1 MNNETLDSPKPAPHG
16 ESRFWS
22 VLMLGLLVALVALG
36 IGMNYGMT
44 AFEPESGRYR
54 QWQTLLG
61 VIVTLGIFSILY
73 KENPVFRFLEHIF
86 IGLATGFS
94 AVFLWFNFVEPKWFI
109 PMMPES
115 LVQGTRY
122 NAPADVTQGQWWLFF
137 ALLVGLLFFTVYVPR
152 LAWMNR
158 LAIGMV
164 MGFSAG
170 LGLQMFIGLIGP
182 QLTSS
187 FKPPITHYN
196 TGEPIP
202 AGMPFDANNIRI
214 ADSDWYVHPFAIVFI
229 VILVCTLAYFI
240 FSVEQRKGWIRKPAN
255 AGRYFLMIT
264 LGSIFGTT
272 VMGRFSLLIA
282 RFEFVIASVQG
293 WWHALVK

>member
-1 MNNETLDSPKPAPHG
+1 MNNETTESPKPAPVGG
-16 ESRFWS
+16 ESRLWS
-22 VLMLGLLVALVALG
+22 VLMLGLLTALLVIG
-36 IGMNYGMT
+36 ILMNRDMT
-44 AFEPESGRYR
+44 SFEPEGARYR

-94 AVFLWFNFVEPKWFI
+94 AVFLWFNFVEPKWFV
-109 PMMPES
+109 PMMPKT
-115 LVQGTRY
+115 LIHKTQYHAAG
-122 NAPADVTQGQWWLFF
+122 QGQWWLFF
-137 ALLVGLLFFTVYVPR
+137 ALLVGLLFFSVYVPR

-158 LAIGMV
+158 LILGV
-164 MGFSAG
+164 IMGFFAG

-182 QLTSS
+182 QITSS
-187 FKPPITHYN
+187 FKPPVTRYN
-196 TGEPIP
+196 PGEPVP
-202 AGMPFDANNIRI
+202 AGMPFDANNLRI
-214 ADSDWYVHPFAIVFI
+214 GDSHWYLHPFAIVFI
-229 VILVCTLAYFI
+229 VVLVCTLAYFI

-272 VMGRFSLLIA
+272 VMGRLSLLIA
-282 RFEFVIASVQG
+282 RLEFVIASVQG

>member
-1 MNNETLDSPKPAPHG
+1 MNNEIMESPKPAPGG

-22 VLMLGLLVALVALG
+22 VLMLGMLVALLVIG
-36 IGMNYGMT
+36 ILMNRGMT
-44 AFEPESGRYR
+44 TFNPEGARYR

-94 AVFLWFNFVEPKWFI
+94 AVFLWFNFVETKWFI
-109 PMMPES
+109 PMMPKALIHKTEYHAA
-115 LVQGTRY
+115 G
-122 NAPADVTQGQWWLFF
+122 QGQWWLFF
-137 ALLVGLLFFTVYVPR
+137 AFLIGLLFFSVYLPR

-158 LAIGMV
+158 LILGVIMGLFAGM
-164 MGFSAG
+164 
-170 LGLQMFIGLIGP
+170 GLQMFIGLIGP
-182 QLTSS
+182 QITSS
-187 FKPPITHYN
+187 FKPPVTHYN
-196 TGEPIP
+196 TGEPVP

-214 ADSDWYVHPFAIVFI
+214 GDSHWYLHPFAIVFI
-229 VILVCTLAYFI
+229 VILICTLAYFI

-282 RFEFVIASVQG
+282 RLEFIIASVQG